1 MDSKEQEPDDYLHD
15 VDPVRDARLDS
26 HFDIFSMRGWANMSM
41 LILVA
46 GGLIILFAGY
56 PVIRAVVGTRSP
68 TFGGFNLGGING
80 SGQIPDLPGVR
91 PLVDNDTPDNVKL
104 RTGFDGHQ
112 YKLVFS
118 DEFNQDNRT
127 FWPGD
132 DPYWEAVDLYYWP
145 TVDLEWYDPRQ
156 ITTKNGKLV
165 ITMQEVLQHDLHFR
179 SGMLQSWNKFCFTTG
194 YIEVSVSLPGS
205 GSVPGNWAAAWTMV
219 SISSNLFSR
228 AALRSNYDVGKSRST
243 GLWRHNGRQ
252 VQTW

>member
-118 DEFNQDNRT
+118 DKSQRKMANSSLRCKKSFNMIYISG
-127 FWPGD
+127 PG
-132 DPYWEAVDLYYWP
+132 
-145 TVDLEWYDPRQ
+145 
-156 ITTKNGKLV
+156 
-165 ITMQEVLQHDLHFR
+165 
-179 SGMLQSWNKFCFTTG
+179 CFSHGTS
-194 YIEVSVSLPGS
+194 SVSQL
-205 GSVPGNWAAAWTMV
+205 A
-219 SISSNLFSR
+219 I
-228 AALRSNYDVGKSRST
+228 SRSLLVYLGVGQFLVT
-243 GLWRHNGRQ
+243 GQLLGQW
-252 VQTW
+252 